1 MPPYNKCV
9 TTYLPRLQDLKMDGA
24 KSAAE
29 TLDCKST
36 GFAMVGRRLG
46 WTEAGL

>member
-24 KSAAE
+24 KSTAD
-29 TLDCKST
+29 TLDCKPDRL
-36 GFAMVGRRLG
+36 AMVGRRLG
-46 WTEAGL
+46 WIEVGL